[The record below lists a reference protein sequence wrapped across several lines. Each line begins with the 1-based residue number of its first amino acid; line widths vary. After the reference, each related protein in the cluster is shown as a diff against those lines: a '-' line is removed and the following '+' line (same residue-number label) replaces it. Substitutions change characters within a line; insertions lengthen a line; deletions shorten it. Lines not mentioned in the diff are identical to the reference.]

1 MMADWYRKRIVVLG
15 CGNILFG
22 DDGFGPAVAQ
32 YCQAHHG
39 SPPDVCILDAGTSVR
54 NVLFDILLSDRR
66 PSRIVIVDAMDGG
79 HEPGELFEPDVDSLP
94 RVKIDDFSMHQ
105 LPTSNLLVSDIGYPG
120 GGAPRPVRSGGT
132 RGAARRRGT
141 RHSPLRV
148 GEHLGAGRR
157 AGPQSWQQRAA
168 ALIDGAGCRL

>member
-32 YCQAHHG
+32 YCQAHHR

-79 HEPGELFEPDVDSLP
+79 REPGELFEPDVDSLP

-105 LPTSNLLVSDIGYPG
+105 LPTSNLLRELRDLGGVQITVLACQTSAIPDEVRPG
-120 GGAPRPVRSGGT
+120 LSGPVAQAVRH
-132 RGAARRRGT
+132 AAEALVT
-141 RHSPLRV
+141 RHF
-148 GEHLGAGRR
+148 G
-157 AGPQSWQQRAA
+157 
-168 ALIDGAGCRL
+168 